1 MTATKTKI
9 KLGLIVV
16 FIFLIYIGMIAPF
29 LRRVT
34 FILSIMIF
42 VYKAGKRE

>member
-9 KLGLIVV
+9 NLGVIVA
-16 FIFLIYIGMIAPF
+16 FIFLIQIGMIAPF

-34 FILSIMIF
+34 FSKYYDICI
-42 VYKAGKRE
+42 